1 MSLGE
6 AHIVIDQIG
15 KTRTWKTGE
24 FDHSLGRGINFQ
36 IKVVENIDF
45 LFRTL
50 MGFCSDSLKTW
61 DIES

>member
-1 MSLGE
+1 M
-6 AHIVIDQIG
+6 IDQIG